1 MKPITILFLQA
12 LLTTLQM
19 INAGLATIPNM
30 PIAMPLVVAAVVGG
44 FQVFVQNIG
53 NLATPPDKIMT
64 KVVTAVDVPATSTT
78 PAATVQ
84 TTTVKTEPMKEI
96 PTGAV

>member
-1 MKPITILFLQA
+1 MSPITILFLQA

-30 PIAMPLVVAAVVGG
+30 PIAVPLVVSAVVGG

-53 NLATPPDKIMT
+53 NLAMPPDKVTTRI
-64 KVVTAVDVPATSTT
+64 VTASMTPATPTK
-78 PAATVQ
+78 PAEAVQ
-84 TTTVKTEPMKEI
+84 TTVVKTQPIAEPPKQ
-96 PTGAV
+96 